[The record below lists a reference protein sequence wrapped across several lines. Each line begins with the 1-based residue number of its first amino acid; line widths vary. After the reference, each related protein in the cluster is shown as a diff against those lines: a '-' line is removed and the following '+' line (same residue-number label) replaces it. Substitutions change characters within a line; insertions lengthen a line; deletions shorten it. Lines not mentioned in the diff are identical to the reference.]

1 MKELVDRLEKNF
13 KEDVYPKFQQKFV
26 SVDEY
31 IDKVSEY
38 LEFGFLVNF
47 LQRFKGKTISEIQ
60 NTVLLGR
67 NLGRYDKALLSVLL
81 RFFDEQSRKPREV
94 IFEAQKRPVEF
105 WY

>member
-1 MKELVDRLEKNF
+1 MEEFVDRLEKNF
-13 KEDVYPKFQQKFV
+13 KEEVYPYFSSNV

-60 NTVLLGR
+60 NTLLVGR

>member
-1 MKELVDRLEKNF
+1 MEELVDRLEKNF
-13 KEDVYPKFQQKFV
+13 KEEVYPYFSSNV

-31 IDKVSEY
+31 INKVSEY
-38 LEFGFLVNF
+38 LEFGFLVKF
-47 LQRFKGKTISEIQ
+47 LQRFKGKTINEIQ

-81 RFFDEQSRKPREV
+81 RFFHEQDERPRSILCV
-94 IFEAQKRPVEF
+94 HPKRVVVGG